1 MIGSKVA
8 IDKINKVNVLTER
21 VKKRRQEYWEMTPH
35 LCAERGR
42 QATLSWKESEGK
54 PTVIR
59 RGKLFEKVLGGIPV
73 AIWDGELIVGSQTR
87 FVRGCYTPLEIN
99 PQIGLAECESETP
112 TIGSEVVGIII
123 PEEDRK
129 AIIEDAHWWKGKS
142 VCDRMDEIYQQ
153 IFGSWAEDA
162 VKARLIP
169 AIQREGM
176 TASDVNYEKVLNI
189 GLKGVIEEAREEIRG
204 LSVFDFD
211 EVHKLHFLQAV
222 IIACEALITY
232 AKRYAQL
239 ARELASEEKDS
250 IRRGELEAIAK
261 ICEWV
266 PENPAR
272 NFREALQSF
281 WFCFLALVLEEA
293 GFTQSPARMDQY
305 FFPFYEKDIREG
317 TLTHQDAA
325 EILGCLW
332 VKFLELSTHKG
343 PQQKERTQG
352 SQYSNLTVGGITRE
366 GEDATNELSHLILE
380 VVRQVKVHQPHLCLR
395 YHDKMSEDFLVK
407 AIECNRDAH
416 GGIPYF
422 NNDRVVIH
430 NLLDKGIPPEEAWD
444 WAGFGCVHPNL
455 PHRVGQPTSWCHVNI
470 NKVFELTL
478 HNGVDPVSGKKL
490 GIETGDV
497 TSFSAYE
504 ELYDAFKEQF
514 GFWLKRGAQMARI
527 SSAAYAD
534 MYPVPFH
541 SATLDD
547 CLKNGRDA
555 NESGGMRYPQMAAK
569 ALDRGHQNVANSFAA
584 IKKLVFDEKKITMAE
599 LIGALANN
607 FEGKEELHQML
618 LRAPKWGNDDNE
630 ADDIMKDLWSW
641 TAEAVTGETNAWGYH
656 IGTARH
662 GLSWHYW
669 AGKATGALPDGRK
682 AFTPLAPGALD
693 PMTGTSTE
701 GPTGLI
707 NSCSKLT
714 FDRYGLMDAV
724 LNQKLSPSIL
734 QTREQIKKVL
744 ALVRNYFDR
753 GGLFIQFNVIDK
765 DALLA
770 AQKQP
775 EKFRDLV
782 VRVAGYSAYF
792 VELPRE
798 LQDEIID
805 RTEYT
810 F

>member
-1 MIGSKVA
+1 MLVSKMA
-8 IDKINKVNVLTER
+8 IDDINKVNVLTER
-21 VKKRRQEYWEMTPH
+21 VKKRRQEYWEMQPH
-35 LCAERGR
+35 LCSERSR
-42 QATLSWKESEGK
+42 LATLSWKETDGK

-59 RGKLFEKVLGGIPV
+59 RAKLFQSVLEGIPV
-73 AIWDGELIVGSQTR
+73 VIWKGELVVGSQTR
-87 FVRGCYTPLEIN
+87 FVRGCYTPVEIN
-99 PQIGLAECESETP
+99 PQIGLDECESETP
-112 TIGSEVVGIII
+112 TIGSEVVGIRI
-123 PEEDRK
+123 PEEDKR
-129 AIIEDAHWWKGKS
+129 AIREDARWWKGKS
-142 VCDRMDEIYQQ
+142 VCDRMEEIYEQV
-153 IFGSWAEDA
+153 FGSWAQDA
-162 VKARLIP
+162 VNARIVP

-176 TASDVNYEKVLNI
+176 TSTDVNYEKVLNI
-189 GLKGVIEEAREEIRG
+189 GLKGVIEEARKEISH

-222 IIACEALITY
+222 ILACEAVITY
-232 AKRYAQL
+232 SKRYAQL
-239 ARELASEEKDS
+239 ARELASKEKDS
-250 IRRGELEAIAK
+250 DRRRELEEIAK

-266 PENPAR
+266 PENPTR
-272 NFREALQSF
+272 NFREAVQSF

-305 FFPFYEKDIREG
+305 FYPFYEKDIREG
-317 TLTHQDAA
+317 TLTRQDAA

-366 GEDATNELSHLILE
+366 GEDATNELSYLILE

-407 AIECNRDAH
+407 AIECNRDVH

-422 NNDRVVIH
+422 NNDRIVIH
-430 NLLDKGIPPEEAWD
+430 NLIDKGIPPEEAWD

-455 PHRVGQPTSWCHVNI
+455 PHRVGQPTSWCHVNL

-478 HNGVDPVSGKKL
+478 NNGVDPVSGKKL

-497 TSFSAYE
+497 TSFSSYE
-504 ELYDAFKEQF
+504 KLYDAFKKQF
-514 GFWLKRGAQMARI
+514 RYWLKRGAQMARI
-527 SSAAYAD
+527 ASAAYAET
-534 MYPVPFH
+534 YPVPFH

-547 CLKNGRDA
+547 CLKNGKDA

-584 IKKLVFDEKKITMAE
+584 IKKLVFDEKKVTMAE
-599 LIGALANN
+599 LLDALANN
-607 FEGKEELHQML
+607 FEGKEELRKMC
-618 LRAPKWGNDDNE
+618 LRAPKWGNDDDE
-630 ADDIMKDLWSW
+630 VDGIMKDLWSW
-641 TAEAVTGETNAWGYH
+641 SAETITEETNAWGYH

-669 AGKATGALPDGRK
+669 AGKATGALPDGRR

-701 GPTGLI
+701 GLTALI

-724 LNQKLSPSIL
+724 LNNKLSPSIL

-744 ALVRNYFDR
+744 ALVKNYFDR

-765 DALLA
+765 DTLLA
-770 AQKQP
+770 AQEHP
-775 EKFRDLV
+775 ERYRDLI

-798 LQDEIID
+798 LQDEIIS
-805 RTEYT
+805 RTE
-810 F
+810 FSL